1 MYINGCVFSGVLVS
15 WAHTPTHM
23 LTQSTHTHT
32 RTLETLTH
40 THTHSDS
47 IVVVQGAVS
56 SSSNLFVCF
65 FLFHSLL
72 NVFRSGSLSPHPSPQ
87 TYPCST
93 PSLGHSNNYACHS
106 FMCMH
111 TDAHA
116 PTHSALCQRL
126 SLAAPTA
133 APTAASTAAQH
144 STKCNAKYGYAMLR
158 SIRRSSG
165 Q

>member
-1 MYINGCVFSGVLVS
+1 MTTHACACFNIQTRTHTRTANWLRVHKWVCIFRRFGKLGTHTH
-15 WAHTPTHM
+15 AHAYAKH
-23 LTQSTHTHT
+23 THTHT
-32 RTLETLTH
+32 HSRDTH

-65 FLFHSLL
+65 FFILFST
-72 NVFRSGSLSPHPSPQ
+72 FSGLAAFPPHPSPQ
-87 TYPCST
+87 TYLCTT

-116 PTHSALCQRL
+116 PTHCALPAALTLSADC
-126 SLAAPTA
+126 SVDCSAA
-133 APTAASTAAQH
+133 
-144 STKCNAKYGYAMLR
+144 
-158 SIRRSSG
+158 
-165 Q
+165 

>member
-1 MYINGCVFSGVLVS
+1 MVS

-47 IVVVQGAVS
+47 IVAVQGAVS

-65 FLFHSLL
+65 FFFILFST
-72 NVFRSGSLSPHPSPQ
+72 FSGLAAFPPHPSPQ
-87 TYPCST
+87 TYPCTT

-126 SLAAPTA
+126 SHAAPTA